1 MEQGVFQHTTDNK
14 ITMVV
19 VPQEK
24 VVEILNQIVRTF
36 VSQEV
41 TALLMSSGMQTE
53 NAGGIV
59 MHPNIPDQH
68 IVLEFPFMSNSH
80 AQVPNFIFGAIL
92 YETAL
97 QNFFCEIPHTTCT
110 LYNINLV
117 NSSLVNHCM

>member
-1 MEQGVFQHTTDNK
+1 MEQAVFQHTTDNK

-41 TALLMSSGMQTE
+41 TALLMSSGTQTE
-53 NAGGIV
+53 SAGGIV

-68 IVLEFPFMSNSH
+68 IALECLFM
-80 AQVPNFIFGAIL
+80 
-92 YETAL
+92 
-97 QNFFCEIPHTTCT
+97 
-110 LYNINLV
+110 
-117 NSSLVNHCM
+117 